1 MLQNSFLP
9 TNAVLHWQK
18 CCFLQYSLGPG
29 SSRGTSRTE
38 VRKRHGEENKGVA
51 FNLAVLI

>member
-9 TNAVLHWQK
+9 TNAVLDWQK
-18 CCFLQYSLGPG
+18 CCFLHYSLGPG

-38 VRKRHGEENKGVA
+38 VRKRHGEEDKGVA